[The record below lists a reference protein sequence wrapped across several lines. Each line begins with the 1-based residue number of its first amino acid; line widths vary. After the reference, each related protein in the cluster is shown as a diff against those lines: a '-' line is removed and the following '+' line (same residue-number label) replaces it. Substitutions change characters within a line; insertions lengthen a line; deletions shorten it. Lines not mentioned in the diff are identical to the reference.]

1 MKFFFNSND
10 QGFVQSVG
18 LVALRNL
25 FYLALGLAHAAAHFS
40 GTGNTE
46 IEGYE
51 PMGLVLGLSQWLENQ
66 ILQDSPD
73 WSILVC
79 ARVCACEC
87 GCKSGV
93 CVLSRSRSARARVG
107 AFWQFAPQ

>member
-1 MKFFFNSND
+1 MCRISDMLTCTHVEVFSNSND

-46 IEGYE
+46 IEEYE
-51 PMGLVLGLSQWLENQ
+51 PMGLVLVLSQWYVLCF
-66 ILQDSPD
+66 SPVSVCMSG
-73 WSILVC
+73 WLSIVVHFAKCNVAL
-79 ARVCACEC
+79 
-87 GCKSGV
+87 SGF
-93 CVLSRSRSARARVG
+93 SE
-107 AFWQFAPQ
+107 